1 MVKVVVPVADKT
13 SITVSEHF
21 GRAPFFALYDINEGK
36 VGEWKVRP
44 NKSEHNGGKG
54 HPSLHILRLGAEV
67 VISRGMDTKALDM
80 FNEEGVMV
88 LRTESSNIEETL
100 ADFIDNKLHELTE
113 GCGHSHD

>member
-44 NKSEHNGGKG
+44 NKSEHNGGK
-54 HPSLHILRLGAEV
+54 

-88 LRTESSNIEETL
+88 LRTESSNIEEAL

-113 GCGHSHD
+113 SLCHNHD